1 MKKILFALA
10 FIGLSLSSFAQLDR
24 SIRPEPAPERQL
36 KIGNAKS
43 FELKN
48 GLTVIVVS
56 DRKLPRV
63 TYSLIM
69 DRKPI
74 NEGDKAGV
82 ADMMGQ
88 MLTEGTTT
96 RTKEQLDEEID
107 FMGANLSTGVN
118 RAFSSGLSKYKEEL
132 IALLADVVRNPSF
145 PTEAFDKLKK
155 QSESGLESSKD
166 DPSAISSNLT
176 SAVLFGKDHPYG
188 QIMSQASLETL
199 ELQDVKNM
207 YSELVSPENTYIAI
221 VGDISKREAKKLV
234 KKYFKD
240 WTSTSVLSTEI
251 PVSPASTPTNTVH
264 IVNRPAS
271 VQSVIE
277 VTHTIDLKPESADH
291 MAVRVLNQI
300 LGGGSSARLFKNLRE
315 DKAYTYGAYSQMNTD
330 RYVGT
335 VSTTAEVRNE
345 VTDSSITQLLM
356 EMNKISTEMVE
367 DDELASAKESLK
379 GAFGR
384 SLERPSTL
392 SSFALNTYRYNLP
405 EDYYQNYLIM
415 IAAVT
420 KEDVLRVAK
429 KYLGTDGYRITVVGK
444 SADFSKKIAAFGPI
458 TYYDFE
464 GNVTEAPIELPAGVN
479 SESILSNYIKA
490 LGGKEKL
497 MAVKTLELSR
507 EASVQG
513 INLKSLEVFS
523 FPDKVYKLQDMGPM
537 GKIET
542 IQNDGKF
549 KFMQNGMEAP
559 LPEDQMASL
568 KNEMMWIPELNYA
581 KNGVTSKAVGMDEIG
596 GETVYMLEVND
607 KGEIS
612 IDFFDAKS
620 GLKLR
625 TQTTSEG
632 PDGKSV
638 IQNIDY
644 KNYVDKGGIMMP
656 ETISV
661 PVGLPMNLEFKL
673 TNAEVDGKVDNSLF
687 NK

>member
-10 FIGLSLSSFAQLDR
+10 FIGLSLSTFGQLDR
-24 SIRPEPAPERQL
+24 SIRPKPAPERQL
-36 KIGNAKS
+36 KIGTAET

-48 GLTVIVVS
+48 GLKVIVVS

-74 NEGDKAGV
+74 NEGEKAGV

-107 FMGANLSTGVN
+107 FMGANLNTGTTS
-118 RAFSSGLSKYKEEL
+118 AFSSGLSKYKEEL
-132 IALLADVVRNPSF
+132 IALLADVVLHPSF
-145 PTEAFDKLKK
+145 PSESFDKLKK
-155 QSESGLESSKD
+155 QSESGLESSKENPD
-166 DPSAISSNLT
+166 AISSNLV

-188 QIMSQASLETL
+188 QVMTQASLEQI

-207 YSELVSPENTYIAI
+207 YAQLVSPENTYIAI
-221 VGDISKREAKKLV
+221 VGDISKKEAKKLV
-234 KKYFKD
+234 KKYFND
-240 WTSTSVLSTEI
+240 WTSTTTLSTEI
-251 PVSPASTPTNTVH
+251 PSAPATTSTNTVH

-277 VTHTIDLKPESADH
+277 VTHTINLQPESADH

-300 LGGGSSARLFKNLRE
+300 LGGGMSGRLFKNLRE
-315 DKAYTYGAYSQMNTD
+315 DKAYTYGAYSNINTD

-335 VSTTAEVRNE
+335 VSTTAEVRND
-345 VTDSSITQLLM
+345 VTDSSITELLM
-356 EMNKISTEMVE
+356 EINKISTEMVS
-367 DDELASAKESLK
+367 DDELAAAKESLK
-379 GAFGR
+379 GSFGR

-405 EDYYQNYLIM
+405 EDYYQNYLIKL
-415 IAAVT
+415 AAVT

-429 KYLGTDGYRITVVGK
+429 KYLSTDGYRITIVGK
-444 SADFSKKIAAFGPI
+444 SADFSKKVAAFGPI

-464 GNVTEAPIELPAGVN
+464 GNVTDAPIELPAGVN
-479 SESILSNYIKA
+479 AESILANYFKG
-490 LGGKEKL
+490 LGGLEKL
-497 MAVKTLELSR
+497 QSIKTLEVSR
-507 EASVQG
+507 EASIQG
-513 INLKSLEVFS
+513 ISLKSRDVFS
-523 FPDKVYKLQDMGPM
+523 FPNKVYKLQDMGPM

-542 IQNDGKF
+542 IQNEANF
-549 KFMQNGMEAP
+549 KFMQNGMETP
-559 LPEDQMASL
+559 LPEDQLAAI
-568 KNEMMWIPELNYA
+568 KKEMGWIQELNYA
-581 KNGVTSKAVGMDEIG
+581 KNGVVCKAVGMDEIG
-596 GETVYMLEVND
+596 GKTVYMLEVND
-607 KGEIS
+607 NGEIS
-612 IDFFDAKS
+612 IDFFDAES

-625 TQTTSEG
+625 SQESSTSEG
-632 PDGKSV
+632 GETIV
-638 IQNIDY
+638 QNIDY

-656 ETISV
+656 EIISV

-673 TNAEVDGKVDNSLF
+673 VDAKVDGKIDATLF
-687 NK
+687 TK